1 MALRPVPPIRVVDAE
16 MQPSPLLS
24 LTEAQLRTRAFIPEF
39 IKMHSQII
47 QNLIKN
53 GSLRTRGPLWVFQD
67 VAQGDFF
74 AHVGALWLPLGARRV
89 PLGSTLGL
97 LGSPRVS
104 FWRFFGT
111 FWCHLG
117 DLGQPAKLRYSCENS
132 TI

>member
-1 MALRPVPPIRVVDAE
+1 MALRPVPPMRVADAE

-67 VAQGDFF
+67 VAKGDLF
-74 AHVGALWLPLGARRV
+74 ANV
-89 PLGSTLGL
+89 
-97 LGSPRVS
+97 
-104 FWRFFGT
+104 GT
-111 FWCHLG
+111 F
-117 DLGQPAKLRYSCENS
+117 
-132 TI
+132 